1 MFPVSERELE
11 ENYDVIMSEIDK
23 LSLQRRNQVWDA
35 WPEFVKLAGSW
46 ECLKRLH
53 VMLFNGLFDFAG
65 KIRTKNIAKGGFR
78 FANAVFLQ
86 ANIPIVE
93 KMPQTNF
100 HEILEKYI
108 EMNILH
114 PFREGNGRIMRLW
127 LDAMLERELHTRIN
141 WAEIS
146 RDDYM
151 TAMQRSPVKS
161 LELEVLL
168 RDAMLKTEELGDK
181 VIFMSG
187 LTASYGYEM

>member
-23 LSLQRRNQVWDA
+23 LSLQRRNQVWDS

-46 ECLKRLH
+46 ECLRSLH
-53 VMLFNGLFDFAG
+53 VVLFEGLFDFAG
-65 KIRTKNIAKGGFR
+65 KIRTVNISKGGFR
-78 FANAVFLQ
+78 FANHIFLQ
-86 ANIPIVE
+86 ENIPIIE
-93 KMPQTNF
+93 RMPQKSF
-100 HEILEKYI
+100 PEILEKYI
-108 EMNILH
+108 EMDILH
-114 PFREGNGRIMRLW
+114 PFREGNGRVMRLW

-146 RDDYM
+146 RDDYLS
-151 TAMQRSPVKS
+151 AMQRSPVKS

-168 RDAMLKTEELGDK
+168 CDAMLKTEELGDK

-187 LTASYGYEM
+187 LIASYGYEM